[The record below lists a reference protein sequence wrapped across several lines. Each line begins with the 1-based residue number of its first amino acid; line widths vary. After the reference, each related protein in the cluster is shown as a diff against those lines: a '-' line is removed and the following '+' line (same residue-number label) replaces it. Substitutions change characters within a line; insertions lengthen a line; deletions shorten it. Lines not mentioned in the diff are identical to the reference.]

1 MRGRGY
7 QPINVSIRLELEFEF
22 LTAAELSNILAIYQR
37 MLRAAWRETL
47 HDQHVDK
54 SPAFRLVIT
63 GASSSSPLEVWVNYV
78 LPAVYFSSA
87 IAGPVKHWPG
97 FVKGSFNYVRAVWS
111 ATGKGPG
118 DSSSDRV
125 IITGGS
131 APQLNI
137 PVSALHDRKTAQHI
151 KELWS
156 VAQKGRIKVTIKI
169 EDTDDTIGY
178 KPN

>member
-7 QPINVSIRLELEFEF
+7 QPINVAIRLRLEFEF
-22 LTAAELSNILAIYQR
+22 LTAAELSNILTNYQR

-54 SPAFRLVIT
+54 SPAFRLVVT

-78 LPAVYFSSA
+78 LPAVYFGTA
-87 IAGPVKHWPG
+87 IVGPVKDWPG
-97 FVKGSFNYVRAVWS
+97 FVKAIFAYVRAVWS

-118 DSSSDRV
+118 DSSSDHI

-131 APQLNI
+131 DPQLNI
-137 PVSALHDRKTAQHI
+137 PVSALHDRRTAQHI

-156 VAQKGRIKVTIKI
+156 VAQKGRIKITIKI
-169 EDTDDTIGY
+169 EDTDDSIGY
-178 KPN
+178 KPD